1 MTRNEQTYLIWH
13 ELSKSRQISYCTD
26 LTKYLSQS
34 GVWLLRLKSCSC
46 STCTIWKLGLFSL
59 KCGWTLWTRRLAR
72 LFSLSEIMMSTF
84 WEAFQTK
91 KMPDSAYVQILEYF
105 SLTMT
110 FCGGNKGWLKPGFRP
125 ALHCIALPPG
135 VTNTSPPRRMRVIA
149 KQLHR
154 IRETAMHNVIYT
166 RWQCLDRPHF
176 LIPFWTLILSPSLY
190 FAPTPYFWSIS
201 EMYTP
206 CKKNYYIPLQSL

>member
-1 MTRNEQTYLIWH
+1 MTRNEQTYLWH

-26 LTKYLSQS
+26 LTKYLIQS
-34 GVWLLRLKSCSC
+34 GVWLLRLKSC

-59 KCGWTLWTRRLAR
+59 NVDE
-72 LFSLSEIMMSTF
+72 LFGPDVLLDCLVCIRNHVVYLLGSIPK
-84 WEAFQTK
+84 QK
-91 KMPDSAYVQILEYF
+91 KMPNSAYVQILEYF

-135 VTNTSPPRRMRVIA
+135 VNNTSPPRRMRVIA

-166 RWQCLDRPHF
+166 RWQCPFCLDRPHF
-176 LIPFWTLILSPSLY
+176 
-190 FAPTPYFWSIS
+190 
-201 EMYTP
+201 
-206 CKKNYYIPLQSL
+206 